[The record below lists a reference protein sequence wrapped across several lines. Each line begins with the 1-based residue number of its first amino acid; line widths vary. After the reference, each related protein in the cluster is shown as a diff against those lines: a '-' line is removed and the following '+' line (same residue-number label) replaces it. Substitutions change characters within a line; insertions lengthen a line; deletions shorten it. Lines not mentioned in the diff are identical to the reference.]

1 MPLPLCGGEGQI
13 GFGSGGML
21 PGTTSLS
28 TLNVSGFYL
37 VPPAFFSS
45 DRNARL
51 NGDTLA
57 NACVDYIGRER
68 LRTFRRRSG
77 VRNLPGR
84 KSRSSA
90 TSRKILSP
98 GSEFRDECRWNYIIV
113 MTWSRVRIPPGPQ
126 LWTRSSADRAGR
138 FTNPCRHGLSL
149 WDAYRNV
156 EVRRHGIP

>member
-1 MPLPLCGGEGQI
+1 MPLPLRGGEGQI

-37 VPPAFFSS
+37 VPPAFS
-45 DRNARL
+45 RATAMR
-51 NGDTLA
+51 GLA

-77 VRNLPGR
+77 VRSLPGR

-98 GSEFRDECRWNYIIV
+98 GSEGRDECRWNYIIV
-113 MTWSRVRIPPGPQ
+113 MTRSRVRIPPGPH
-126 LWTRSSADRAGR
+126 LWTRSSADRAGVSPILVV
-138 FTNPCRHGLSL
+138 TALSL
-149 WDAYRNV
+149 WDAHRNV
-156 EVRRHGIP
+156 EVRHHGIP